1 MQRDLQRLANESFDL
16 CILGGGINGLAT
28 ALDAT
33 RRNLK
38 VALVEMGDFGGETS
52 AGSLKILHGGLR
64 YLQHLDFSRMT
75 ESVRERNALMR
86 MAPHLVDPLGFL
98 VPTTPG
104 LMTGKLA
111 MRAAL
116 TVNDVVSWKR
126 NRGISDPKLH
136 LPAGR
141 ILSAEELK
149 KRAPGLPMQGVTGA
163 ALFYDAHMRNSD
175 RFTLAFALSAAE
187 GGATLANR
195 VRGVEFVLSG
205 SKIEALKVRDEES
218 GNEFEI
224 RAKQFA
230 AMTGPWRDLLPELF
244 PGKQPKREVVKNAGV
259 QLVTQRG
266 VCADTGLA
274 APGGELDS
282 EAHLQRGGRHYFS
295 TPWQGRMLWGT
306 QDKDYRGAPE
316 EWRIREADIQ
326 EFIAEINQ
334 GLPGF
339 DLKREEVSMAFGG
352 LRMVNAENLKSGSK
366 VARRYAITDHQ
377 ADLGVSNLISM
388 DGIKYTACRI
398 MAEKATD
405 RVLEKLEKAPV
416 ASRTAESVL
425 AGGNFEIR
433 EELQTEI
440 RAGVPSA
447 WPDATVTLLAE
458 SYGACWKAVVE
469 AESSSERL
477 LPDGKTPECM
487 VIHALHHEMALHLED
502 VVLRRTPLGT
512 LGEPSTQVVDR
523 VVELTTQTLGWSTAT
538 GESEK
543 AKLMRTYRYD

>member
-33 RRNLK
+33 QRGLK

-64 YLQHLDFSRMT
+64 YLQHLDFSRMA

-104 LMTGKLA
+104 LMTGKAA
-111 MRAAL
+111 MRVAL
-116 TVNDVVSWKR
+116 MVNDVVSWKR
-126 NRGISDPKLH
+126 NRGVSDPKLH

-141 ILSAEELK
+141 IVSVDELK
-149 KRAPGLPMQGVTGA
+149 ERVPSLPMRGVTGA

-175 RFTLAFALSAAE
+175 RFTLAFALSAVK
-187 GGATLANR
+187 GGAALANR
-195 VRGVEFVLSG
+195 VRGVEFVMSG
-205 SKIEALKVRDEES
+205 SKIEALKVRDVES
-218 GNEFEI
+218 DREFGI

-244 PGKQPKREVVKNAGV
+244 PGRQSKREVVKNAGV
-259 QLVTQRG
+259 QLVTRRG

-274 APGGELDS
+274 IPGGEPDP

-295 TPWQGRMLWGT
+295 TPWQGHMLWGT
-306 QDKDYRGAPE
+306 RDSEYRGAPE
-316 EWRIREADIQ
+316 EWRIRDGDIE
-326 EFIAEINQ
+326 EFISEINR

-339 DLKREEVSMAFGG
+339 NLKREDVTMAFGG

-366 VARRYAITDHQ
+366 VARRYAIMDHQ
-377 ADLGVSNLISM
+377 TDLRVSNLISM

-405 RVLEKLEKAPV
+405 RVLEKLAVPP
-416 ASRTAESVL
+416 AACRTAESVL
-425 AGGNFEIR
+425 EGGVFGIR
-433 EELQTEI
+433 EELQAEI
-440 RAGVPSA
+440 RAGVPA
-447 WPDATVTLLAE
+447 DWPDATVTLLAE
-458 SYGACWKAVVE
+458 SYGACWQAVVE
-469 AESSSERL
+469 SDESAGRL

-487 VIHALHHEMALHLED
+487 VIHALQHEMALHLED

-512 LGEPSTQVVDR
+512 QGEPSAEVLNR
-523 VVELTTQTLGWSTAT
+523 VVEIMTEALSWSAAT
-538 GESEK
+538 GAFEK
-543 AKLMRTYRYD
+543 ANLLRAYRYD